1 LETVE
6 VPKARVLVTLKPTI
20 LDAQGQ
26 VVQNALTSLGFTNL
40 NRVRMG
46 KYIELTLEA
55 NGRDL
60 DQEVREMCE
69 KLLANPVMED
79 FSFEIVDD
87 Q

>member
-1 LETVE
+1 M
-6 VPKARVLVTLKPTI
+6 PKARVLVTLKPTI

>member
-1 LETVE
+1 M
-6 VPKARVLVTLKPTI
+6 PKAKVLVTLKPTI

-40 NRVRMG
+40 DRVRIG
-46 KYIELTLEA
+46 KYIELTLQA
-55 NGRDL
+55 DGRSL

-87 Q
+87 

>member
-1 LETVE
+1 M
-6 VPKARVLVTLKPTI
+6 PKAKVLVTLKPTI

-40 NRVRMG
+40 DRVRIG
-46 KYIELTLEA
+46 KYIELTLQA
-55 NGRDL
+55 DGRSL

-79 FSFEIVDD
+79 FSFEIVND
-87 Q
+87 

>member
-1 LETVE
+1 M
-6 VPKARVLVTLKPTI
+6 PKAKVLITLKPTI

-26 VVQNALTSLGFTNL
+26 VVQNALTALGFTNL
-40 NRVRMG
+40 SRVRMG

-60 DQEVREMCE
+60 DQEVRQMCE

-79 FSFEIVDD
+79 FSFEIVDE
-87 Q
+87 